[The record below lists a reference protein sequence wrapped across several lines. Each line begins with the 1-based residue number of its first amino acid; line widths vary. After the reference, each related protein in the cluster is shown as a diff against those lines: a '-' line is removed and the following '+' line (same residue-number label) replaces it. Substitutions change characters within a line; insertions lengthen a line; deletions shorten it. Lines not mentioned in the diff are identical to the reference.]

1 LKFANDISEF
11 IYQEYLDIES
21 GSHHEKV
28 RFYSA
33 NKTEIKFLPYKIRVE
48 ISLNYVIALF
58 ETGDYFGYLRH
69 VDQLLKLVIEEN
81 IYSIDGDDIYQELL
95 FRKACSLH
103 NILDRYAA
111 DHIFGELNKINPDN
125 KIYQRAYLK
134 NSVDNLRYQG
144 QNIRAAL
151 ISLFLLSGLIIGVE
165 ILFIN
170 NYLPEYS
177 TVFEIV
183 RTGLFFAGI
192 IGLLLQEISLRYK
205 SYKALK
211 SLKTQ

>member
-33 NKTEIKFLPYKIRVE
+33 NKNEIKLLPYKLRVE

-58 ETGDYFGYLRH
+58 ETGDYFGYLQH
-69 VDQLLKLVIEEN
+69 VDQLLEVVIEEN

-95 FRKACSLH
+95 FRKASSLH
-103 NILDRYAA
+103 NIVDRESA
-111 DHIFGELNKINPDN
+111 DHIFGERYKINSDN

-134 NSVDNLRYQG
+134 NRVDNLRFLG

-151 ISLFLLSGLIIGVE
+151 ISLFLFSGLIIGIE
-165 ILFIN
+165 ILFVN

-177 TVFEIV
+177 SIFEIV

-192 IGLLLQEISLRYK
+192 IGLLLQEISLRY
-205 SYKALK
+205 SAYKALK
-211 SLKTQ
+211 SLKSK